1 MSLVHLHLMLNHVP
15 LVGMVFVLLL
25 LGVAAWRRNE
35 GMGRLGLVVMVGLAA
50 ITAMVFFS
58 GEPAEEA
65 LERVVDVSEAT
76 IHPHEEAAEAALI
89 ATGIAGALALIA
101 LAAWWRRSLP
111 RWVLGAAL
119 ATALVATG
127 MLAWTANLGGQIRHT
142 EIAGAGGAPSD
153 EGEDHRR

>member
-35 GMGRLGLVVMVGLAA
+35 SMGRLGLVVMVGLAV
-50 ITAMVFFS
+50 ITAVVFFS

-65 LERVVDVSEAT
+65 LERVVNVSEAT

-89 ATGIAGALALIA
+89 ATGIAGALSLIA
-101 LAAWWRRSLP
+101 LVAWWRRSLP

-127 MLAWTANLGGQIRHT
+127 MLGWTANLGGQIRHT
-142 EIAGAGGAPSD
+142 EIGAAGGAPSD
-153 EGEDHRR
+153 EAEDQRR

>member
-50 ITAMVFFS
+50 LTAVVFFS

-89 ATGIAGALALIA
+89 ATGIAGALAFLA

-127 MLAWTANLGGQIRHT
+127 MLGWTANLGGQIRHT
-142 EIAGAGGAPSD
+142 EIGNSRGASAD
-153 EGEDHRR
+153 EAEDHRR

>member
-1 MSLVHLHLMLNHVP
+1 MSVVHLHLMLNHVP

-35 GMGRLGLVVMVGLAA
+35 TMGKLGLVVMVGLAV
-50 ITAMVFFS
+50 ITVVVFLS

-65 LERVVDVSEAT
+65 LERVVNVSEAT

-89 ATGIAGALALIA
+89 ATGIAGALALVM
-101 LAAWWRRSLP
+101 LVTWWRRSMP
-111 RWVLGAAL
+111 RWVIGAAL

-142 EIAGAGGAPSD
+142 EIAGAGPAPSD
-153 EGEDHRR
+153 EAEDRRR

>member
-25 LGVAAWRRNE
+25 LGVAVWRRNE

-119 ATALVATG
+119 ATALVTTG

-142 EIAGAGGAPSD
+142 EIAGAGGAVSD
-153 EGEDHRR
+153 ESEDHRR